1 MKITRLKLVNFIGI
15 KHGMNLDEVEIN
27 FKNRRIVMLN
37 GGNGSGKSTIM
48 SQLHPFKDSFDDR
61 KKIIMD
67 DKDGLKEIDI
77 EHESS
82 KYEIVHIY
90 GKKAQ
95 SFIKKDGT
103 EMNENGGVKTFE
115 DYIKSE
121 FGLTTDYFKI
131 GKIGSNTESFI
142 QLTASERKN
151 YISKFLPAIEDYL
164 QKFEVIKEKF
174 RLAQNDIKTISSELS
189 KLEEESSLKVRIEG
203 LETIIKTLSD
213 DIESKSNQIAVLNS
227 EIQNYKND
235 IMSIDIAA
243 VNLDMNNK
251 ERQKKEIETFAVQFI
266 GKYSKMNTADLEK
279 FVEEKTKEI
288 TELSQE
294 IAVLKSNNLSKNEST
309 VKLQNEISKLKYNLS
324 ELKITESIDVVNSK
338 LKLSKEKIEKLKTE
352 NKSELFELVKDNEKA
367 IAVQLSK
374 FEMMK
379 NFIVKYFNNLKAK
392 SLIPT
397 ITNIELFMKEDFL
410 TTLQNQIDNVRK
422 LISDKQEL
430 LASQRGLLAQKQS
443 DFQKFDA
450 IYKDN
455 NISNVQDIEACL
467 KCPFAKDALE
477 YRNLP
482 QKIAELEKSI
492 SAINKDL
499 IIFTDKAEEVSD
511 LKNLYK
517 QFISIYE
524 QLNPRANHVF
534 NYFVNK
540 NNSFISLIV
549 SNNLNDFIS
558 ESEQIINSVNRYIFV
573 LQEISKVESEIQN
586 LEYKKNISENN
597 ETIKAS
603 VEKNI
608 SEKETELTLLKSDLS
623 KISSQVI
630 EKNNILNS
638 SSKILSDY
646 REHLA
651 GRKERNDII
660 NSINLLEEISKKYN
674 DKKSLIVSKEKE
686 LGEISKLLNELRS
699 RKNTNDSELTKA
711 KSTMINIENLKAKK
725 ESLDA
730 DYNNLKILKD
740 ALDPNKGVP
749 LYFIK
754 SYLEKTKDIANELLS
769 LAFGENFEINFVTSD
784 KEFFIQV
791 RAGENTKND
800 IKEASQGEIAIT
812 TISISLALI
821 EQSIGKYNILALDEI
836 DGPLDNVNRDNF
848 ISILNTQIEKL
859 GIEQVFVISHND
871 AFDTEEMDLIVLK
884 ESNISLKGEDFLKN
898 KEIILEVK

>member
-142 QLTASERKN
+142 QLTTSERKN

-164 QKFEVIKEKF
+164 EKFEIIKEKF

-203 LETIIKTLSD
+203 LETIIKTLGN
-213 DIESKSNQIAVLNS
+213 DIESKSNQIAVLSS
-227 EIQNYKND
+227 EVQNYKNE
-235 IMSIDIAA
+235 IVSIDIAA
-243 VNLDMNNK
+243 VTLDMNNK
-251 ERQKKEIETFAVQFI
+251 ERRKKEIETFAVQFI

-279 FVEEKTKEI
+279 FVEEKAKEI
-288 TELSQE
+288 NDLSQE
-294 IAVLKSNNLSKNEST
+294 IAVLKSNNFSKNESI

-324 ELKITESIDVVNSK
+324 ELKVTESIDVINSK
-338 LKLSKEKIEKLKTE
+338 LKTSKEKIEKLKSE
-352 NKSELFELVKDNEKA
+352 NKSELFELVKENEKA
-367 IAVQLSK
+367 IPVQLSK

-397 ITNIELFMKEDFL
+397 ITNIELFMKEDFI

-430 LASQRGLLAQKQS
+430 LSSQRGLLAQKQA

-455 NISNVQDIEACL
+455 NITNVQDIEACRG
-467 KCPFAKDALE
+467 CPFAKDALE

-549 SNNLNDFIS
+549 SRNLNDFIA
-558 ESEQIINSVNRYIFV
+558 ESEQVINSVNKFV
-573 LQEISKVESEIQN
+573 FVIQEISKVESEIQN

-597 ETIKAS
+597 ETMKAS

-608 SEKETELTLLKSDLS
+608 FEKEAELISLKSELS
-623 KISSQVI
+623 GISSKVI
-630 EKNNILNS
+630 EKNNTLNS
-638 SSKILSDY
+638 SSKILSDHK
-646 REHLA
+646 EHLA

-660 NSINLLEEISKKYN
+660 ASITTLEEISKKYN
-674 DKKSLIVSKEKE
+674 NTKVSISSKEKE
-686 LGEISKLLNELRS
+686 LVEISKVLTELRD
-699 RKNTNDSELTKA
+699 RKNTNDLELTKA
-711 KSTMINIENLKAKK
+711 KSTMINIEHLKSKK
-725 ESLDA
+725 EALNA

-791 RAGENTKND
+791 RAGENVKND

-821 EQSIGKYNILALDEI
+821 EQAIGKYNILALDEI
-836 DGPLDNVNRDNF
+836 DGPLDTSNRANF

-884 ESNISLKGEDFLKN
+884 ESNISLKGDDFLKN